1 MISVTEEKEKT
12 LSITD
17 YLASAILSYGIIFFW
32 LKISTMITMPWLV
45 SYLFFYA
52 AGLGPTYLICTRTTR
67 NQLPVAMIS
76 AVFSWVITLVSLITF
91 TQGDPMGFFKMLL
104 VLFLLGG
111 LSASIITMKLRL
123 RPKKSDS

>member
-1 MISVTEEKEKT
+1 MTEEKEKT
-12 LSITD
+12 PSITD

-76 AVFSWVITLVSLITF
+76 AVFSWVVTLVCLITF

-111 LSASIITMKLRL
+111 LSSSIIMMKLRL
-123 RPKKSDS
+123 SPKKSDS

>member
-17 YLASAILSYGIIFFW
+17 YLASAILSYGIIYFW
-32 LKISTMITMPWLV
+32 LKISTMFTMPWLV

-67 NQLPVAMIS
+67 NQLPMIS